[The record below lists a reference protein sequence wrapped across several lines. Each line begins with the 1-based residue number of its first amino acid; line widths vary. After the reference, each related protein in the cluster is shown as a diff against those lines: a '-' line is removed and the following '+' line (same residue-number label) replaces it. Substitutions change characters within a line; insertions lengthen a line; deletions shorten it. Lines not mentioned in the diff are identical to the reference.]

1 MVQSGKKWVDS
12 SMFIGEFSHSID
24 HKGRLAI
31 PKKFR
36 ERLSAGG
43 ILTRGLDGCLFL
55 FGKEA
60 WEVISEKL
68 RNLPITASAARTF
81 TRYILSGASEV
92 GFDNLGRVMIP
103 IFLREYARLKESVV
117 VIGVGSR
124 AEIWNKQAWEKY
136 KTQAEKD
143 SEEKAGE
150 LVGSGI

>member
-1 MVQSGKKWVDS
+1 
-12 SMFIGEFSHSID
+12 MFIGEFSHSID
-24 HKGRLAI
+24 NKGRLAI

-36 ERLSAGG
+36 EQLVSGG
-43 ILTRGLDGCLFL
+43 IITRGLDGCLFL
-55 FGKEA
+55 FGKDE

-103 IFLREYARLKESVV
+103 SFLREYAQLKEEIA

-124 AEIWNKQAWEKY
+124 AEIWNKKNWEKY
-136 KTQAEKD
+136 KTEAEKD
-143 SEEKAGE
+143 SEEKASE
-150 LVGSGI
+150 LIGTGI